1 MKRFLKRTALA
12 LALVFFLMMTVN
24 SPLFAPQPKGYVRL
38 IAHRGA
44 YQLYS
49 HAKLGRDTCTATRIY
64 PPTHLYHEN
73 TLAGI
78 AQARRLGAQMVEIDI
93 APTKDGKIAVFHD
106 WTLDCR
112 TNGKGNVRDHTM
124 AELKALDAT
133 YGYTADDGKTFP
145 FRGQGVGRIPELGE
159 VLAAFPDTPL
169 LFNFKS
175 KDAAEADLLAAALK
189 AAGRDPVAR
198 RDGFYAGN
206 EAGPVTRIRAL
217 YPKAWTF
224 SMEAAKACTKAY
236 GWQGWMGLVPEI
248 CRGRTIVVPLNYQWA
263 MAALARPDDRAD
275 GKGWHPDGAGRPC
288 RRQGPCRRA
297 RHARTAARRALQ
309 LQRDAVGGRY
319 LHPGSRAPP
328 RAQQAKPGGGTG
340 TGPRD
345 RAAAQGAGISRGSRR
360 GRGEEKGGAELTC
373 RPPEAVAS
381 TDAAQAGPPAG

>member
-1 MKRFLKRTALA
+1 MKRLFKRAALA
-12 LALVFFLMMTVN
+12 LALVFFLVVTIN
-24 SPLFAPQPKGYVRL
+24 SPLFAPRPKGYVHL

-49 HAKLGRDTCTATRIY
+49 HAGLGRDTCTATRIY

-106 WTLDCR
+106 WGLECR

-133 YGYTADDGKTFP
+133 WGYTADGGKSYP

-189 AAGRDPVAR
+189 AAGRDPAAH
-198 RDGFYAGN
+198 RDGFYASS
-206 EAGPVTRIRAL
+206 EAGPVARIRTL

-236 GWQGWMGLVPEI
+236 GWQGWIGMVPEI
-248 CRGRTIVVPLNYQWA
+248 CRGRTIMVPLNYQWA
-263 MAALARPDDRAD
+263 MAGWPDRMIARMEQAETKIVLVAPVDGKDHAGGLDMPEQLRDVPSTFNGMLWVDDIYTIGPALHPALNKRNPVEEQELAREIE
-275 GKGWHPDGAGRPC
+275 
-288 RRQGPCRRA
+288 RRRKA
-297 RHARTAARRALQ
+297 R
-309 LQRDAVGGRY
+309 
-319 LHPGSRAPP
+319 
-328 RAQQAKPGGGTG
+328 
-340 TGPRD
+340 
-345 RAAAQGAGISRGSRR
+345 
-360 GRGEEKGGAELTC
+360 E
-373 RPPEAVAS
+373 
-381 TDAAQAGPPAG
+381 